1 VKAWRIILAITGID
15 LGLFG
20 VFRLVTEIPVHS
32 LLVLVLWMLAA
43 LAIHDGLVS
52 AAVVA
57 VSSLLR
63 RYVPDRG
70 RRFLQIALIMIGL
83 IIVIAIPIIFLR
95 GSQLPAKAL
104 LLRNYG
110 ANLTLLIGIIAVI
123 TLTLYAI
130 RVAPERPAG
139 PALHD
144 STVLTDDSTVLTDK

>member
-1 VKAWRIILAITGID
+1 MKAWRIILAIAGIG
-15 LGLFG
+15 LGVFG
-20 VFRLVTEIPVHS
+20 VLRLVTEIPVHS

-57 VSSLLR
+57 VTSLLR

-83 IIVIAIPIIFLR
+83 IIVIAIPMIFLR
-95 GSQLPAKAL
+95 GSQPPAKAL

-110 ANLTLLIGIIAVI
+110 ASLTLLVGIIAVI
-123 TLTLYAI
+123 TLTLCAI
-130 RVAPERPAG
+130 RVARERPAG
-139 PALHD
+139 PAHHD
-144 STVLTDDSTVLTDK
+144 STVLMEK